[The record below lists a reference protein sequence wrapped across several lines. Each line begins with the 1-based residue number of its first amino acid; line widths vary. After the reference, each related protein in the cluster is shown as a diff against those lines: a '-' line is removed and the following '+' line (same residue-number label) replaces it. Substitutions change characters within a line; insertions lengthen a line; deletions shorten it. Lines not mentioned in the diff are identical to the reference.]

1 MWDHPSLLNA
11 VANLFYGIAAFIML
25 CIVVL
30 ITVNSS
36 LFPLRTLAVEN
47 AVQHVDAQIVSEAIA
62 GRVQGNF
69 FGVDL
74 EVVRSALEQMPW
86 VRRAHV
92 RREWP
97 DRLQVELEEQVAVA
111 RWGEKTGS
119 DQLVN
124 RYGELFNGRSA
135 EELPRF
141 IGPLGSELE
150 VARHYVEFSQSI
162 SPLNAGITQ
171 IVLSERSAWQL
182 KLAMKDEP
190 PLTLMLGRSE
200 SEGDSQSV
208 NLRLQRFVQ
217 HYPRLKARLNR
228 GVQYVDLRYP
238 NGFAVRVPEIEQKG
252 GNV

>member
-1 MWDHPSLLNA
+1 MWDNAGLLNTI
-11 VANLFYGIAAFIML
+11 ANLFYGIAAFIVL

-30 ITVNSS
+30 STVNSTI
-36 LFPLRTLAVEN
+36 FPLRTLAVEN
-47 AVQHVDAQIVSEAIA
+47 AVQHVDALMVSEAIA

-74 EVVRSALEQMPW
+74 EAVRSALEQMPW

-97 DRLQVELEEQVAVA
+97 DRLHVQLEEQVAVA
-111 RWGEKTGS
+111 RWGEKKEG

-124 RYGELFNGRSA
+124 RYGEVFAGRTA

-162 SPLNAGITQ
+162 SPLNAAITQ

-182 KLAMKDEP
+182 KLAMKNEP
-190 PLTLMLGRSE
+190 PLALMLGRSE

-208 NLRLQRFVQ
+208 NQRLQRFVQ

-228 GVQYVDLRYP
+228 GVQHVDLRYP
-238 NGFAVRVPEIEQKG
+238 NGFAVRVPGIEQKG